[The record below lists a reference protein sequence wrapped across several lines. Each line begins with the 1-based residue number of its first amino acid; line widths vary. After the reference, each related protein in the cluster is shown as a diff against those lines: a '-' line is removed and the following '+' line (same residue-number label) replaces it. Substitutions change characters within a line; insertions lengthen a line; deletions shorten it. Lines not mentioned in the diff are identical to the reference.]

1 VPGIVVLL
9 LGTLAVVSVLAQE
22 SFAGLVQVVN
32 LVTDDPSGNPAQ
44 ITDPSLKNPWGMS
57 HSGASPFWVSNN
69 GTGVSTLYSVDPLT
83 NDTTKLG
90 LTVTIPGDG
99 SVTGQAF
106 NSAAGTGAFNGDLF
120 LFVSQDGTVSGWRGA
135 LGTSAEILVS
145 PSESVYNGSTLVTT
159 GGHSYLLAANFHTGN
174 IDVFKG
180 DVGAPDLPGSFVD
193 PGLPAGYAPF
203 NVEMVGNTVYV
214 AYALNDG
221 SDEEVI
227 GAGLGIVSK
236 FSLDGAFQGRVSS
249 PGGMLNAPWGMAIA
263 PSSFG
268 DIGGNLLVGNF
279 GDGTI
284 NIFDINTNAFL
295 GQLNDPNGNVI
306 RIDGLW
312 ALNVGNDGNAG
323 SSQRVYFTAGP
334 NDEANGLFGVL
345 RAVPEPSTMVLAT
358 IGGLTLLGAVR
369 SRPPAR

>member
-57 HSGASPFWVSNN
+57 HSGASQFWVSNN